1 MDAAPPV
8 FRHRRVDLKCS
19 HPGYSQCNPSPFRAG
34 ACGICFSIFG
44 RLANHEVLQTMR
56 TQVQRLGTRAS
67 EGSGSERDRWG
78 QVVALDPDLA
88 GIIGYCSIAL
98 LVSLLLTLAVP
109 LSSEAAAMFA
119 QLT

>member
-1 MDAAPPV
+1 
-8 FRHRRVDLKCS
+8 
-19 HPGYSQCNPSPFRAG
+19 
-34 ACGICFSIFG
+34 
-44 RLANHEVLQTMR
+44 MR
-56 TQVQRLGTRAS
+56 TQVQGLGTRTS

-78 QVVALDPDLA
+78 QVVALDDLA
-88 GIIGYCSIAL
+88 VIIGYCSIAL

>member
-1 MDAAPPV
+1 MSIQT
-8 FRHRRVDLKCS
+8 RELNR
-19 HPGYSQCNPSPFRAG
+19 SQSTTPSATPSPFRAG
-34 ACGICFSIFG
+34 VCGIPFSIFG

-56 TQVQRLGTRAS
+56 TQVQGLGTRTS
-67 EGSGSERDRWG
+67 EGSGSEQDRWG

-88 GIIGYCSIAL
+88 VIIGYCSIAL